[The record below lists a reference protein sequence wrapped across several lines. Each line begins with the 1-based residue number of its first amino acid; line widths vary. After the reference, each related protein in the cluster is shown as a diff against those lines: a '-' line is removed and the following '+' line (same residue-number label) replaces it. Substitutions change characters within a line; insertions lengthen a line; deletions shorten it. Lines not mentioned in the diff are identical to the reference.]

1 MVEDDAEEAAAAD
14 EQASW
19 VNPTDFVTKPNFVCS
34 KYSLLWP
41 RLNWDADETDHW
53 SIVISFWNK
62 IISLMIYCSAI
73 DDSISIS
80 IIAFNST
87 DNNFKSNRLQ
97 SQQNET
103 QRSLMNM
110 KRELLIIYELEK
122 WWSTANV

>member
-1 MVEDDAEEAAAAD
+1 
-14 EQASW
+14 
-19 VNPTDFVTKPNFVCS
+19 
-34 KYSLLWP
+34 
-41 RLNWDADETDHW
+41 
-53 SIVISFWNK
+53 
-62 IISLMIYCSAI
+62 MIYCSAI

-122 WWSTANV
+122 